1 MTQSPQD
8 LQIGDRGPVIVLAD
22 KEKRDK
28 MEQGLRIEELNLK
41 VRDLKKSDWRKIG
54 TWTGLIAIAAA
65 VMGIIGQ
72 GIVYNIKSA
81 KASQELDSALERK
94 KIAVLYADNVRAHLK
109 LTQDSILAIVES
121 SRLEFQNYQAN
132 TRLAKISLD
141 SLKTA
146 IAKIPFNLDNMQINK
161 LNLLLKDTRQTLN
174 TQIETSPML
183 VKNNDSLSVKQQTN
197 ISSPNPSIS
206 LPVDPND
213 PQKGQWGG
221 QAERNYRRI
230 SATVQNIAG
239 HLYKVVISVS
249 STDPAKR
256 LTGNIIFHL
265 HNTFRHKNPAIEVEE
280 NEAVLT
286 LNAYGSFTVGAEADN
301 GKTRLEFDLINAK
314 GADNYFIHH

>member
-1 MTQSPQD
+1 M
-8 LQIGDRGPVIVLAD
+8 
-22 KEKRDK
+22 
-28 MEQGLRIEELNLK
+28 
-41 VRDLKKSDWRKIG
+41 
-54 TWTGLIAIAAA
+54 IAIAAA

-132 TRLAKISLD
+132 TRLAKLSLD

-197 ISSPNPSIS
+197 ISSPNP
-206 LPVDPND
+206 
-213 PQKGQWGG
+213 
-221 QAERNYRRI
+221 
-230 SATVQNIAG
+230 
-239 HLYKVVISVS
+239 
-249 STDPAKR
+249 
-256 LTGNIIFHL
+256 
-265 HNTFRHKNPAIEVEE
+265 
-280 NEAVLT
+280 
-286 LNAYGSFTVGAEADN
+286 
-301 GKTRLEFDLINAK
+301 
-314 GADNYFIHH
+314 